1 MTADFK
7 AWQERGQSNEAQSGV
22 RVSGLLALSVG
33 AVSIGLIQLVEL
45 TGAFGPTGLRVVVAL
60 ILLAAT
66 SASCWIGISFR
77 NREVLV
83 ADTSG
88 ETPALPE
95 LAELISHLEEI
106 RRLGEGVRSTAVMVN
121 EASAKRVEQSQKAVE
136 LAEAVRH
143 EAHEI
148 GRAATTSD
156 ELCKALLK
164 SFDQVRGQ
172 SSELL
177 GELRSEVTWIH
188 SMAEA
193 VEQFA
198 AYFGEIVASAQNIRE
213 IAAQTNL
220 LALNAAIEAARAGE
234 SGRGFTVVAD
244 EVKKL
249 AIGTTNYTETI
260 NTALTRS
267 SELQAKIEL
276 HFHEHLGDMQRLLSR
291 VDNGEEGLSAVS
303 NEVVGT
309 LRNVAG
315 ISERT
320 ARDAALQVQQAN
332 EVQEHM
338 AALAEGA
345 RSALQGS
352 SNNIAIGQMLTKI
365 VDELMVRLNERVEKV
380 AAEKLDESST
390 ANAAIPQLSA

>member
-7 AWQERGQSNEAQSGV
+7 AWQERGHSEDARSGMWA
-22 RVSGLLALSVG
+22 SGLLALSVA
-33 AVSIGLIQLVEL
+33 AVSVGLIQLVEL
-45 TGAFGPTGLRVVVAL
+45 TGAVDSTGLRVVVAL
-60 ILLAAT
+60 ILLVAT
-66 SASCWIGISFR
+66 STSCWIGISFR
-77 NREVLV
+77 HREAVVLDASDQV
-83 ADTSG
+83 PT
-88 ETPALPE
+88 LPGTI
-95 LAELISHLEEI
+95 ELISPLEEI

-136 LAEAVRH
+136 LADAVRH

-148 GRAATTSD
+148 GRAASSSD

-276 HFHEHLGDMQRLLSR
+276 QFQEHLGDMRRLLSR

-365 VDELMVRLNERVEKV
+365 VDELMLRLNESAKPGTAEQEEK
-380 AAEKLDESST
+380 SST
-390 ANAAIPQLSA
+390 ATASIPQLST